1 MALGILAP
9 ELKGY
14 PQDSLLGSSV
24 ALSSS
29 LHMVARRY
37 WQLSLTSF
45 HQILLK
51 KKMPIYLLL
60 WQKFR
65 TSFDYNDL
73 RSMLFPDLIT
83 EARGEENTAWPG
95 LDLEWDQPHP
105 NNTG

>member
-9 ELKGY
+9 ELKWH

-51 KKMPIYLLL
+51 KNAYLL
-60 WQKFR
+60 
-65 TSFDYNDL
+65 
-73 RSMLFPDLIT
+73 
-83 EARGEENTAWPG
+83 TA
-95 LDLEWDQPHP
+95 LAKIQD
-105 NNTG
+105 